1 MGNTM
6 WPAKRCEGT
15 TPSPAQQHLTAH
27 RPRAQVSPPV
37 LMHIATHI
45 WAWAEQTQQP
55 ALHTNSLQPRGQLAK
70 SHLCSSSESLPAS
83 ASLS

>member
-6 WPAKRCEGT
+6 WPAKRCAGT
-15 TPSPAQQHLTAH
+15 IPSPAHQHPTAH
-27 RPRAQVSPPV
+27 RPRAPASPPII
-37 LMHIATHI
+37 MHIAAHI

-55 ALHTNSLQPRGQLAK
+55 ALHTNSSQPRGQLAK
-70 SHLCSSSESLPAS
+70 SHLRSSSESLPAS